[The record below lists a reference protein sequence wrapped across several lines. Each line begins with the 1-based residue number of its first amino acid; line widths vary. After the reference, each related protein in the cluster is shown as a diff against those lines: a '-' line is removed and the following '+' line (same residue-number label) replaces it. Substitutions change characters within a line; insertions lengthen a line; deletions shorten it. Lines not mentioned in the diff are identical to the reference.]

1 MVTYLTT
8 GVTPPYFFSVGYY
21 APDNPVP
28 PVAVMFA
35 GFI

>member
-8 GVTPPYFFSVGYY
+8 GVTPPYFFSVGYN
-21 APDNPVP
+21 APLPV
-28 PVAVMFA
+28 VFA